1 MTQDILIT
9 YGVLAIAVT
18 LFVTDKLRTDIV
30 AIIVMLLLAW
40 TGILSIDET
49 FSGFSSNAV
58 MAIIGV
64 MILGYGVDRSGLM
77 VSLADMISEKAG
89 SEEKQILVTVS
100 GTVGVISA
108 FMQNIGAAALFLPA
122 LRRISKKA
130 GISPSRLIMPMGFAA
145 ILGGTLTMVA
155 SGPLI
160 VLNDL
165 LGDAGHTG
173 YHLFSVTPIGL
184 ALLLGGIGLFYFFG
198 NTILPDRKQNDEDPG
213 FIDLQEHY
221 DLPQDLI
228 EVTVPQGHKMIGK
241 SIEEL
246 DLWKSYS
253 LHIIALE
260 KDGSKTYVPWRKTIF
275 QEGQTLALLGENHQ
289 VQSFLEAY
297 ELNSHSEIQV
307 FSDLENE
314 SFAGFA
320 EIIIPP
326 RSSVIG
332 KTLKEIALRKNYK
345 VEPLAYIHSKGD
357 RTDLLDEPM
366 YAGLEMVVFGR
377 WQDLRKMKSSRDFIL
392 ITEVKSGDHPSKNTK
407 KRALFCVATAFALVV
422 LGFSLPLSFLTGAIL
437 IILSKVVPVN
447 EIYDAVGWKTVF
459 LLAGLIPLGIA
470 FEKTGAAELTAKVLI
485 SFVGELGHF
494 PIILMIALLGTIFS
508 LFMSNVAATVL
519 LVPLVL
525 IIGENFGIDPRG
537 LALLVALSTDNSFLL
552 PTHPVNAFTMAPGN
566 YRTIDYI
573 KAGGLMTLLF
583 LVILIGMMY
592 LLFF

>member
-1 MTQDILIT
+1 MTQEILIT
-9 YGVLAIAVT
+9 YGILAIAVT
-18 LFVTDKLRTDIV
+18 LFISEKLRTDIV
-30 AIIVMLLLAW
+30 AIIVMLLLSW
-40 TGILSIDET
+40 TGILTVDET

-77 VSLADMISEKAG
+77 SSLADTISKKAG
-89 SEEKQILVTVS
+89 SKEKRILVTVS
-100 GTVGVISA
+100 GTVGMISA

-122 LRRISKKA
+122 LRRISKSA
-130 GISPSRLIMPMGFAA
+130 DISPSRLIMPMGFAA

-165 LGDAGHTG
+165 LGDAGYSG

-198 NTILPDRKQNDEDPG
+198 SRILPDHKEE
-213 FIDLQEHY
+213 QEQTEAINLREYY
-221 DLPQDLI
+221 DLPGDLV
-228 EVTVPQGHKMIGK
+228 EVSIPEGHHLVGK
-241 SIEEL
+241 SIEEIN
-246 DLWKSYS
+246 LWSHYS
-253 LHIIALE
+253 LHIIAIE
-260 KDGSKTYVPWRKTIF
+260 ADGSKTYVPWRKTTF
-275 QEGQTLALLGENHQ
+275 QDGQTIALLGDPKQ
-289 VQSFLEAY
+289 VQSFLQDHHLEASA
-297 ELNSHSEIQV
+297 ELIV
-307 FSDLENE
+307 FDRLDEE

-320 EIIIPP
+320 EIIVPP

-332 KTLKEIALRKNYK
+332 KTLKEVALRKNYK
-345 VEPLAYIHSKGD
+345 VEPLAYIHSQGD
-357 RTDLLDEPM
+357 RTDLLETPM

-377 WQDLRKMKSSRDFIL
+377 WDDLRKMKSSRDFVL
-392 ITEVKSGDHPSKNTK
+392 ITEIQPEADSPKGVK
-407 KRALFCVATAFALVV
+407 KRAMFCVAAAFLLVI

-437 IILSKVVPVN
+437 MILTKVIPVN

-459 LLAGLIPLGIA
+459 LLAGLIPLGVA
-470 FEKTGAAELTAKVLI
+470 FEKTGAAELTANVLI
-485 SFVGELGHF
+485 SRVGELGNF
-494 PIILMIALLGTIFS
+494 PIILMIAVLGTVFS

-525 IIGENFGIDPRG
+525 IIGENFGLDPRG

-566 YRTIDYI
+566 YRTSDYI
-573 KAGGLMTLLF
+573 RAGGMMTVIF
-583 LVILIGMMY
+583 LVILISMMY